1 MHKTTTN
8 MKVIQSD
15 ESMVKI
21 AFSGKLDS
29 TYVSNNEVKFFALLN
44 GIEGP
49 VVLDFSEVSFISS
62 LGIRM
67 ILMAY
72 KEIKRQGFTLK
83 IENTSDDVENVF
95 LMTGLEDLL
104 N

>member
-1 MHKTTTN
+1 
-8 MKVIQSD
+8 MKIVQSD
-15 ESMVKI
+15 ESLVKI
-21 AFSGKLDS
+21 AFAGKLDS
-29 TYVSNNEVKFFALLN
+29 NYVSTIDVKLFALLN

-49 VVLDFSEVSFISS
+49 VVFDFSEVSFISS

-67 ILMAY
+67 VLMAF
-72 KEIKRQGFTLK
+72 KDIKRQGFTLK
-83 IENTSDDVENVF
+83 IENSNEDVENVF

>member
-1 MHKTTTN
+1 
-8 MKVIQSD
+8 MKVVQSD
-15 ESMVKI
+15 ESLVKI
-21 AFSGKLDS
+21 AFTGKLDS
-29 TYVSNNEVKFFALLN
+29 NYVSTIDVKLFALLN

-49 VVLDFSEVSFISS
+49 VVFDFSEVIFISS

-67 ILMAY
+67 VLMAF
-72 KEIKRQGFTLK
+72 KDIKRQGFTLK
-83 IENTSDDVENVF
+83 IENSNEDVENVF